1 MALRILSVI
10 FLLKSKAC
18 LVLTLILIH
27 VLIHC
32 CRSHSMVQ
40 SIRTQ
45 LITLY
50 TKFRTLVILE
60 LAGIVLLTMT
70 IASPADALPD
80 PYIAQYLKVQ
90 PDEVAVMAKN
100 DSGITQNFDYA
111 TLVKGKELFSQ
122 NCQSCHVGGATLTRP
137 ELPLSLIALQGA
149 TPPRTTI
156 DALVAYMRYPL
167 GYNGE
172 DDNYSCREIKKTWLN
187 DSEVEAIAGF
197 VLRAAEKAAGWG
209 TSDLF

>member
-1 MALRILSVI
+1 
-10 FLLKSKAC
+10 
-18 LVLTLILIH
+18 
-27 VLIHC
+27 
-32 CRSHSMVQ
+32 MVQ

-45 LITLY
+45 FITLY
-50 TKFRTLVILE
+50 TELRIVILGPI
-60 LAGIVLLTMT
+60 LGPILGIILLTMT
-70 IASPADALPD
+70 TALPAEALLD

-90 PDEVAVMAKN
+90 PDEVAVMVKN
-100 DSGITQNFDYA
+100 ASGMTQNFDYA

-149 TPPRTTI
+149 TPPRATI

-167 GYNGE
+167 GYDGE
-172 DDNYSCREIKKTWLN
+172 DDNYSCREIKQTWLS
-187 DSEVEAIAGF
+187 DPEVEAIAGF
-197 VLRAAEKAAGWG
+197 VLRAAEKATGWG

>member
-1 MALRILSVI
+1 MTLGILSVI
-10 FLLKSKAC
+10 FLSNFD
-18 LVLTLILIH
+18 TRF
-27 VLIHC
+27 IHC
-32 CRSHSMVQ
+32 CRFRPMVQ

-50 TKFRTLVILE
+50 AELRIVIL
-60 LAGIVLLTMT
+60 GIVWLTMT
-70 IASPADALPD
+70 TALPAEALPD

-90 PDEVAVMAKN
+90 PDEVAVMVKN
-100 DSGITQNFDYA
+100 DSGMTQNFDYA

-149 TPPRTTI
+149 TPPRATI
-156 DALVAYMRYPL
+156 DALVTYMRYPL
-167 GYNGE
+167 GYDGE
-172 DDNYSCREIKKTWLN
+172 DDNYSCREIKQTWLN

>member
-1 MALRILSVI
+1 
-10 FLLKSKAC
+10 
-18 LVLTLILIH
+18 
-27 VLIHC
+27 
-32 CRSHSMVQ
+32 MVQ

-60 LAGIVLLTMT
+60 LIVGIVLLSMT
-70 IASPADALPD
+70 VALPAAALPD

-90 PDEVAVMAKN
+90 PDEVVVMTKN
-100 DSGITQNFDYA
+100 DSGVTKNFDYA

-156 DALVAYMRYPL
+156 DALVTYMRYPL
-167 GYNGE
+167 GYDGE
-172 DDNYSCREIKKTWLN
+172 DDNYNCREIKKTWLN